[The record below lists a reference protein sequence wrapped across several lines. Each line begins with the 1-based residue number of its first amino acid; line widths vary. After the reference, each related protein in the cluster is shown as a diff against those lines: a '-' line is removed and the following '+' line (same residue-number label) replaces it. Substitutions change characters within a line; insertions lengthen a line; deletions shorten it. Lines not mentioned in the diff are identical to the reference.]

1 MIYVINWITR
11 DYNRINAI
19 KRYFGIK
26 GTTLNGESVCDIPDD
41 KDEKFKEGAELGFY
55 RLTNKPVPDYY
66 YELYGIPRNK

>member
-41 KDEKFKEGAELGFY
+41 KD
-55 RLTNKPVPDYY
+55 
-66 YELYGIPRNK
+66 